1 MRPFPLGEQLPVPS
15 SSKTTYWPSHVN
27 SAECQNQTEL
37 LSMGCSVSGCTG
49 SLMSQIWPSLMQ
61 DAAALWIARKTV
73 MSWQATAPFHGGAE
87 ICGCAITS
95 ALSGASSGTETIE
108 ILLNGCWHGPPMF
121 CEAIN
126 KISIV

>member
-1 MRPFPLGEQLPVPS
+1 M
-15 SSKTTYWPSHVN
+15 WM
-27 SAECQNQTEL
+27 AC
-37 LSMGCSVSGCTG
+37 CVSGFAG
-49 SLMSQIWPSLMQ
+49 SLMSQIWPSLMH

-73 MSWQATAPFHGGAE
+73 MSWQATAPSNGGAE

-121 CEAIN
+121 CEAIGDDET
-126 KISIV
+126 KIRSRLGARPGESVGGCEPQ